1 MYAGYMT
8 CCPLVSYGEYADWTE
23 RLLHYA
29 LRYERGQRN
38 NKSRRLSHN
47 ILQYIF
53 SKLQIKHCECSSSTS
68 FFPLSSY
75 SFIIQLL
82 IYFHVFLASLAQQRL
97 YLHSRSKSQLHTISL
112 SLHVS
117 RYRYLQ
123 GFRDAFGGPQQ
134 LIHRMISMEKEEKN
148 LTVTARNGH
157 RCITNTDCLDLPSW
171 TFARTVSSEL
181 ISFCFYFSLSDV
193 R

>member
-1 MYAGYMT
+1 MWQQNKYVGPPYCQAEMYAGYMT

-112 SLHVS
+112 SLCTLVGIGIYRVS
-117 RYRYLQ
+117 GTPL
-123 GFRDAFGGPQQ
+123 AV
-134 LIHRMISMEKEEKN
+134 HSN
-148 LTVTARNGH
+148 
-157 RCITNTDCLDLPSW
+157 
-171 TFARTVSSEL
+171 
-181 ISFCFYFSLSDV
+181 
-193 R
+193 